1 MSRLNDILTPDILR
15 KLAKVNILKFTVRGI
30 SMCPLIQPDDI
41 VEIAAS
47 EKYEPSDI
55 LLYPYKEEGLL
66 LHRLI
71 KVDERLFCKGDNAF
85 RLEDIC
91 QKEVIGKVV
100 GLQRNGKKI
109 CIPAV
114 NEQALALSFQISED
128 FRKGK
133 YDKNIVVQQDAYLT
147 FSAYLRKLNN
157 DEDNKK

>member
-47 EKYEPSDI
+47 EKYEPPDI

-71 KVDERLFCKGDNAF
+71 KVDERLFCKGDNALEKKSASL
-85 RLEDIC
+85 RLMNKRLPFPFKSAKIFV
-91 QKEVIGKVV
+91 KENMI
-100 GLQRNGKKI
+100 KI
-109 CIPAV
+109 
-114 NEQALALSFQISED
+114 
-128 FRKGK
+128 
-133 YDKNIVVQQDAYLT
+133 
-147 FSAYLRKLNN
+147 
-157 DEDNKK
+157 

>member
-47 EKYEPSDI
+47 EKYEPPDI

-91 QKEVIGKVV
+91 QKEVIGRLLVY
-100 GLQRNGKKI
+100 REMEKK
-109 CIPAV
+109 
-114 NEQALALSFQISED
+114 
-128 FRKGK
+128 
-133 YDKNIVVQQDAYLT
+133 
-147 FSAYLRKLNN
+147 SASLRLM
-157 DEDNKK
+157 NKRLPFPFKSAKIFVKENMIKI